1 LKVLVWG
8 LGYVGSVTA
17 GCLAHLGYEVVG
29 IEPNETK
36 LARVNSGCSP
46 VKEPELDSL
55 VSRAIGE
62 RRLRAVRD
70 GAPWVNSADV
80 SFICVGTPSSAD
92 GRLMLDYVRKVAVD
106 IGTGLR
112 DGTKYHAV
120 ALRSTV
126 LPGTVRNVL
135 AKILEQT
142 SGRKAGRDFGLV
154 MNPEFMREASAVEDF
169 FNPPYTVIGAL
180 DSRSGDV
187 IEQLYNPIGSDC
199 HRLSLEE
206 AEILKLCNNAF
217 HGLKVG
223 FANEIGRLCKNLD
236 IDSQTVMRLVCADRK
251 LNISSAY
258 LKPGFAFGG
267 SCLPKDIR
275 SLTSEARRV
284 EVELPILESILP
296 SNRLQIDA
304 ARRKVLQTGAQ
315 RVGVLG
321 LSFKPQTDDLRES
334 PMISLIRDLWQD
346 GVDVL
351 IHDPD
356 VNPEEMLGSNLEYLE
371 RQLPQIHRIL
381 RSDLQEVLENSQ
393 VVIVG
398 QKRAEFTSKLEE
410 LNREVIILDLVRVS
424 TDPAFLKNRQ
434 YLGIAW

>member
-17 GCLAHLGYEVVG
+17 GCLAHLGYEVIG

-36 LARVNSGCSP
+36 VARVNSGCGP
-46 VKEPELDSL
+46 VKEPGLDNL
-55 VSRAIGE
+55 VSRAIAE
-62 RRLRAVRD
+62 KRLQAVRD

-92 GRLMLDYVRKVAVD
+92 GRLMLDYVRKVAADV
-106 IGTGLR
+106 GAGLR
-112 DGTKYHAV
+112 DSTKYHVV

-126 LPGTVRNVL
+126 LPGTVRNIL
-135 AKILEQT
+135 AKVLEET

-169 FNPPYTVIGAL
+169 LNPPYTVIGAL
-180 DSRSGDV
+180 DSRSGDL
-187 IEQLYNPIGSDC
+187 IEKLYNPIRSDF

-217 HGLKVG
+217 HGLKIG
-223 FANEIGRLCKNLD
+223 FANEIGRLCNNLN
-236 IDSQTVMRLVCADRK
+236 IDSQRVMGLLCADRK
-251 LNISSAY
+251 LNISPAY

-296 SNRLQIDA
+296 SNRLQIEA
-304 ARRKVLQTGAQ
+304 VRRKVLETGAH
-315 RVGVLG
+315 RVGILG
-321 LSFKPQTDDLRES
+321 LSFKPNTDDLRES
-334 PMISLIRDLWQD
+334 PIISLIRDLWQ
-346 GVDVL
+346 GGLDVL
-351 IHDPD
+351 VHDPD

-381 RSDLQEVLENSQ
+381 RSDLREVLENSQ
-393 VVIVG
+393 LVIVS
-398 QKRAEFTSKLEE
+398 QKRPEFTSKLNE
-410 LNREVIILDLVRVS
+410 LNRQVIILDLV
-424 TDPAFLKNRQ
+424 
-434 YLGIAW
+434 